1 MLGNW
6 QSYIYIYIYIY
17 IYVYDYICIYVYVY
31 VCIWSV
37 PCMYDIH
44 HLTTWLVE
52 VKHEV
57 KWHVF
62 QTPHTVWSVY
72 TPSNH
77 MASDIR
83 YSERPPMN
91 YHT

>member
-1 MLGNW
+1 
-6 QSYIYIYIYIY
+6 
-17 IYVYDYICIYVYVY
+17 
-31 VCIWSV
+31 
-37 PCMYDIH
+37 MYDIH